1 MSKLYQYVAV
11 SLLATVVGFF
21 VGLFF
26 IPESVIAV
34 ANLVFYGF
42 LLILLIFAWVMKLI
56 KRDAYGPIRFSIWL
70 VYLFA
75 FIDGALLYPALVYY
89 LASLGVVLF
98 AEIVIGTMVIFSVLA
113 YIGQKKE
120 AGSYVGLGR
129 ILFVMLT
136 VLIIL
141 YAVNLFLRLDM
152 LSMLLSA
159 VGIFVFS
166 AYILVD
172 VNQFKTAYEAGLIR
186 HSSDYSIYVLN
197 LYLDIINLLLDIL
210 NFVRKIKD

>member
-98 AEIVIGTMVIFSVLA
+98 AEIVIGTPSSINLSSPPKTSSKTSFSAMRVMCFSCSS
-113 YIGQKKE
+113 KKRKE
-120 AGSYVGLGR
+120 A
-129 ILFVMLT
+129 
-136 VLIIL
+136 
-141 YAVNLFLRLDM
+141 
-152 LSMLLSA
+152 
-159 VGIFVFS
+159 
-166 AYILVD
+166 
-172 VNQFKTAYEAGLIR
+172 
-186 HSSDYSIYVLN
+186 
-197 LYLDIINLLLDIL
+197 
-210 NFVRKIKD
+210 